1 MRRIAI
7 ISLLSALLWSCGS
20 NNSGYEP
27 VTIHRLDRALASG
40 RVEAVDSMRDAAEA
54 LFAVTGRGE
63 VDAQSV
69 ADYAA
74 DRATIFYMPD
84 IEQRLPSLDSVQS
97 VLGRVYAILAEKLP
111 KAPRYEIYGIVL
123 PYNQSLF
130 FKDSMLFV
138 GLNHYLGADYEPY
151 GHFPEFI
158 RRDKQ
163 AARLPVDVAEAAVE
177 VGYPFSPETAYPT
190 VLNRILYEGAVI
202 EAVMQVTGVDEA
214 TALGYTPDQWQWM
227 NTNEHQ
233 AWDALITRNFL
244 YSTDPAH
251 ARSLTAPAP
260 HTTLLNPGSPGQAGR
275 FIGHK
280 IVSSYLRENSSATL
294 AGILSPDFYMNPATL
309 EKSGYRP

>member
-1 MRRIAI
+1 MRRIVI
-7 ISLLSALLWSCGS
+7 ISVLLSLLWSCGRD
-20 NNSGYEP
+20 NPGYEP
-27 VTIHRLDRALASG
+27 VRIHRLDRALASG
-40 RVEAVDSMRDAAEA
+40 RVEAVDSMHDAARA

-63 VDAQSV
+63 VNAQSV

-74 DRATIFYMPD
+74 DRATTFYMPD

-97 VLGRVYAILAEKLP
+97 ALGRVYAMLSEKLP
-111 KAPRYEIYGIVL
+111 KAPLYEVYGIVL

-158 RRDKQ
+158 RRDKR
-163 AARLPVDVAEAAVE
+163 AARLPVDIAEAAVE

-190 VLNRILYEGAVI
+190 VLNRLLYEGAVI
-202 EAVMQVTGVDEA
+202 EAVMQAADVDEA

-227 NTNEHQ
+227 NTNERQ
-233 AWDALITRNFL
+233 AWDALITRNIL

-251 ARSLTAPAP
+251 ARSLTTPSP
-260 HTTLLNPGSPGQAGR
+260 HTTLLNPESPGRAGR

-280 IVSSYLRENSSATL
+280 IVSSYLRENPSATL
-294 AGILSPDFYMNPATL
+294 ADILSPDFYMNPAIL